1 MSEKYAQMV
10 FEREDYFQGYMEEK
24 FGFRVG
30 DRIWWVGVEGYG
42 HSEEQSAKDLA
53 MCREIV
59 QRLNQDPEP

>member
-1 MSEKYAQMV
+1 MSKKYAQMV